1 MGQLLKQTEYA
12 KHKGVTEAYIS
23 AWIKRD
29 EVPLVNGKLD
39 LEVADR
45 YWNKRPRNQAKMVDF
60 NTARTTKMIAEARTA
75 EMNADELASKLV
87 RTDSVIQAWE
97 RSYTKIKTKLQSLP
111 TKLGPQLAL
120 QDDPKI
126 CTAQLKNAIGKLL
139 NELSRESRVGSTGSD
154 HDTGI

>member
-45 YWNKRPRNQAKMVDF
+45 YWNKRPRNRAKMVDF

-97 RSYTKIKTKLQSLP
+97 CSYTKIKTKLQSLP

-120 QDDPKI
+120 EDDPNI
-126 CTAQLKNAIGKLL
+126 CTAQLKNAI
-139 NELSRESRVGSTGSD
+139 
-154 HDTGI
+154 

>member
-45 YWNKRPRNQAKMVDF
+45 YWNKRPRNRAKMVDF

-126 CTAQLKNAIGKLL
+126 CTAQLKNAI
-139 NELSRESRVGSTGSD
+139 
-154 HDTGI
+154 

>member
-45 YWNKRPRNQAKMVDF
+45 YWNKRPRNRAKMVDF

-126 CTAQLKNAIGKLL
+126 CTAQLKNAIGTLL
-139 NELSRESRVGSTGSD
+139 NELSRESRVGSTG
-154 HDTGI
+154 

>member
-12 KHKGVTEAYIS
+12 KHKGVTGAYIS

-45 YWNKRPRNQAKMVDF
+45 YWNKRPRNRAKMVDF

-120 QDDPKI
+120 QDDPRI
-126 CTAQLKNAIGKLL
+126 CTAQLKNAVGKLL
-139 NELSRESRVGSTGSD
+139 NELSRESRIGSTV
-154 HDTGI
+154 

>member
-1 MGQLLKQTEYA
+1 MGQLLKQTEFA

-23 AWIKRD
+23 AYIKRD
-29 EVPLVNGKLD
+29 EVPLVNGKPD

-45 YWNKRPRNQAKMVDF
+45 YWNKRPRNRAKMVDF

-139 NELSRESRVGSTGSD
+139 NELSRESRVGSTG
-154 HDTGI
+154 

>member
-29 EVPLVNGKLD
+29 EVPLVNDKLD

-45 YWNKRPRNQAKMVDF
+45 YWNKRPRNRAKMVDF

-120 QDDPKI
+120 HDDPKI
-126 CTAQLKNAIGKLL
+126 CTAQLKNAIGTLL
-139 NELSRESRVGSTGSD
+139 NELSRESRTGSTG
-154 HDTGI
+154 

>member
-1 MGQLLKQTEYA
+1 MGQLLKQTEFA

-23 AWIKRD
+23 ACIKRD
-29 EVPLVNGKLD
+29 EVTLVKWKLD

-45 YWNKRPRNQAKMVDF
+45 YWNKRPRNRAKMVDF

-97 RSYTKIKTKLQSLP
+97 RSYTKIKTTLQSLP

-126 CTAQLKNAIGKLL
+126 CTAQLKNAIGTLL
-139 NELSRESRVGSTGSD
+139 NELSRESRVGSTS
-154 HDTGI
+154 

>member
-45 YWNKRPRNQAKMVDF
+45 YWNKRPRNRAKMVDF

-120 QDDPKI
+120 EDDPNI
-126 CTAQLKNAIGKLL
+126 CTAQLKNAI
-139 NELSRESRVGSTGSD
+139 
-154 HDTGI
+154 

>member
-1 MGQLLKQTEYA
+1 MGQLLKQTKYA
-12 KHKGVTEAYIS
+12 KHEGVTEAYIS

-29 EVPLVNGKLD
+29 EVPMVNGKLD
-39 LEVADR
+39 LEAADR
-45 YWNKRPRNQAKMVDF
+45 YWAKRPRNRAKMVDF

-120 QDDPKI
+120 QDDPII
-126 CTAQLKNAIGKLL
+126 CTAQLKNAIGTLL
-139 NELSRESRVGSTGSD
+139 N
-154 HDTGI
+154 

>member
-45 YWNKRPRNQAKMVDF
+45 YWNKRPRNRAKMVDF

-87 RTDSVIQAWE
+87 RTDSVIQTWE

-126 CTAQLKNAIGKLL
+126 CTGQLKNAIGKLL
-139 NELSRESRVGSTGSD
+139 YELSRESRVGSTG
-154 HDTGI
+154 

>member
-12 KHKGVTEAYIS
+12 KHKGVTEAYVS

-45 YWNKRPRNQAKMVDF
+45 YWNKRPRNRAKMVDF

-75 EMNADELASKLV
+75 EMNADELASKLNE
-87 RTDSVIQAWE
+87 RIQ
-97 RSYTKIKTKLQSLP
+97 
-111 TKLGPQLAL
+111 
-120 QDDPKI
+120 
-126 CTAQLKNAIGKLL
+126 
-139 NELSRESRVGSTGSD
+139 
-154 HDTGI
+154 

>member
-45 YWNKRPRNQAKMVDF
+45 YWNKRPRNRAKMVDF

-139 NELSRESRVGSTGSD
+139 NELSRESRVGSTG
-154 HDTGI
+154 

>member
-45 YWNKRPRNQAKMVDF
+45 YWNKRPRNRAKMVDF
-60 NTARTTKMIAEARTA
+60 NTACTIKMIAEARTA
-75 EMNADELASKLV
+75 EMNADELASMLV

-97 RSYTKIKTKLQSLP
+97 RSYTKIKTNLQSLP

-139 NELSRESRVGSTGSD
+139 NELSRESRVGSTG
-154 HDTGI
+154 

>member
-12 KHKGVTEAYIS
+12 KHKGVSEAYIS

-29 EVPLVNGKLD
+29 EVPLVKGKLD

-45 YWNKRPRNQAKMVDF
+45 YWAKRPRNKTKKIDFNEARTQKMV
-60 NTARTTKMIAEARTA
+60 AEARTA

-97 RSYTKIKTKLQSLP
+97 RSFSKIKTKLQSLP
-111 TKLGPQLAL
+111 TKLGPQLAIQ
-120 QDDPKI
+120 QDAKV
-126 CTAQLKNAIGKLL
+126 CTAQMKNEINKHL
-139 NELSRESRVGSTGSD
+139 NELSRESRIGT
-154 HDTGI
+154 T

>member
-1 MGQLLKQTEYA
+1 
-12 KHKGVTEAYIS
+12 
-23 AWIKRD
+23 
-29 EVPLVNGKLD
+29 
-39 LEVADR
+39 
-45 YWNKRPRNQAKMVDF
+45 
-60 NTARTTKMIAEARTA
+60 MIAEARTA
-75 EMNADELASKLV
+75 EMNADELASKLG

-139 NELSRESRVGSTGSD
+139 NELSIESRVGSTG
-154 HDTGI
+154 